1 KCGSPFNTGP
11 MTYVLRA
18 SIDAL
23 NTWVV
28 DGTPPPKA
36 PRLQTT
42 GDKSAPFALDADGNV
57 KGGIRT
63 PQVDAPV
70 ATLSG
75 LGQTGSNF
83 CGIFGTTK
91 PFDAT
96 TIAAKYSTHA
106 AFVKRWNAATDKAV
120 KAGFVVAADAK
131 DIKAAAAQSTVG
143 GS

>member
-1 KCGSPFNTGP
+1 

-23 NTWVV
+23 DTWIAH
-28 DGTPPPKA
+28 GTAPPKS

-42 GDKSAPFALDADGNV
+42 GDTEAPFALDSDGNV

-63 PQVDAPV
+63 PQVDVPV

-75 LGQTGSNF
+75 LGQSGTSF

-91 PFDAT
+91 PFDAAT
-96 TIAAKYSTHA
+96 LAARYPSHA
-106 AFVKRWNAATDKAV
+106 AFVKAWNAATDKAV
-120 KAGFVVAADAK
+120 KAGFVVAADAAG
-131 DIKAAAAQSTVG
+131 IKAAAAHSPVG
-143 GS
+143 G